1 MKSVHTKNL
10 IANCAFNLE
19 VEWEAILQQLPE
31 LPGICLDDFLL
42 PLSTDGQPAGL
53 SLLPSFDEDGNNQE
67 ALSAMHGDS
76 FGLWLIFLSKILFHD
91 EDFENFPAGED
102 GGGFIDINSFLGD
115 SCAPRVHATHSADV
129 AGNRVEIEASED
141 EEIQLSVYV
150 DSGMNGGQFLLWQPA
165 VEKQEAVN
173 GKMGGFTRKRKR

>member
-1 MKSVHTKNL
+1 MNVFGTAHTLHLLAMKSVHTKNL
-10 IANCAFNLE
+10 IANSSFNLE

-53 SLLPSFDEDGNNQE
+53 LSLPSFDED
-67 ALSAMHGDS
+67 
-76 FGLWLIFLSKILFHD
+76 
-91 EDFENFPAGED
+91 GED

-115 SCAPRVHATHSADV
+115 S
-129 AGNRVEIEASED
+129 SED
-141 EEIQLSVYV
+141 KEIQLGVYV
-150 DSGMNGGQFLLWQPA
+150 DSGMNGGQFLAWQAA
-165 VEKQEAVN
+165 VEKQEAAN

>member
-1 MKSVHTKNL
+1 MENDKLCDQT
-10 IANCAFNLE
+10 E

-53 SLLPSFDEDGNNQE
+53 LSLPSFDED
-67 ALSAMHGDS
+67 
-76 FGLWLIFLSKILFHD
+76 
-91 EDFENFPAGED
+91 GED

-115 SCAPRVHATHSADV
+115 S
-129 AGNRVEIEASED
+129 SED
-141 EEIQLSVYV
+141 KEIQLGVYV
-150 DSGMNGGQFLLWQPA
+150 DSGMNGGQFLAWQAA
-165 VEKQEAVN
+165 VEKQEAAN

>member
-1 MKSVHTKNL
+1 MENDKFCDQT
-10 IANCAFNLE
+10 E

-53 SLLPSFDEDGNNQE
+53 SLLPSFDED
-67 ALSAMHGDS
+67 
-76 FGLWLIFLSKILFHD
+76 
-91 EDFENFPAGED
+91 GED